1 MTAEIRITPVTL
13 ADLPR
18 LMELERESFSDPW
31 SESAMAATLEIP
43 VVRALAARREEQIVG
58 FVIAYL
64 IPPEGEI
71 ADICVAT
78 EERGQGIGTRLLQAL
93 TEGSDCTEFW
103 LEVRA
108 SNLPARRL
116 YEKQGFEAVGLRK
129 HYYDHP
135 REDAVVMRLCRGEKS
150 E

>member
-1 MTAEIRITPVTL
+1 MTAALRITPVTL

-43 VVRALAARREEQIVG
+43 VVRALAARRGEQIVG

-78 EERGQGIGTRLLQAL
+78 SERGQGIGARLLQAL
-93 TEGSDCTEFW
+93 TEESDCTEFW

-129 HYYDHP
+129 HYYDYP

>member
-1 MTAEIRITPVTL
+1 MTVTFEITPITP

-18 LMELERESFSDPW
+18 LMELERASFSDPW

-43 VVRALAARREEQIVG
+43 VVRALAARSAGMLVG

-71 ADICVAT
+71 ADICVAP
-78 EERGQGIGTRLLQAL
+78 EARGTGVGSLLMRTL
-93 TEGSDCTEFW
+93 MEHSDCTQFY

-108 SNLPARRL
+108 SNLPAQKL
-116 YEKQGFEAVGLRK
+116 YEKLGFQRIGLRK
-129 HYYDHP
+129 GYYDRP
-135 REDAVVMRLCRGEKS
+135 REDAVLMAWELAEGNG
-150 E
+150 

>member
-1 MTAEIRITPVTL
+1 MTDAIEITPITP

-18 LMELERESFSDPW
+18 LMELEQISFSDPW

-43 VVRALAARREEQIVG
+43 VVRALAARREGEIVG

-71 ADICVAT
+71 ADICVAPAV
-78 EERGQGIGTRLLQAL
+78 RGQGIGSRLLRAL
-93 TEGSDCTEFW
+93 TENCDCTRFY

-108 SNLPARRL
+108 SNLPAQKL
-116 YEKQGFEAVGLRK
+116 YEKFGFRRIGLRRG
-129 HYYDHP
+129 YYDRP
-135 REDAVVMRLCRGEKS
+135 REDAVLMTLSLADDNR
-150 E
+150 